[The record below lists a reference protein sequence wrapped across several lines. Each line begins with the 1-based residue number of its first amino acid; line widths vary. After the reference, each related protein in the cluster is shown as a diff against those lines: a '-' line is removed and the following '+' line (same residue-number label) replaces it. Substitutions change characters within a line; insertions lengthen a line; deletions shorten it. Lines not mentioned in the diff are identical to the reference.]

1 MPSKSEPVLI
11 YWDSCVPLAYINGE
25 PGRVVDVRALLDEA
39 RRGLWEIVTSTYTV
53 TEVAFA
59 KAEKDASALVPSAL
73 SDIDKLWRP
82 PSPIKLVEFH
92 IGIAESARDLL
103 REAVKRG
110 WRLKPGDAIH
120 LATAL
125 DMEVVTLHT
134 YNLQDFDRWAGAL
147 GFTVENPQPLEAQL
161 DSVD

>member
-1 MPSKSEPVLI
+1 MPSKPEPVLV

-25 PGRVVDVRALLDEA
+25 PGRVVDVRALLEEA
-39 RRGLWEIVTSTYTV
+39 RKDLWEVVTSTYTV
-53 TEVAFA
+53 AEVAFG
-59 KAEKDASALVPSAL
+59 KAEKDAAALAPSAL

-103 REAVKRG
+103 REAMQRG
-110 WRLKPGDAIH
+110 WGLKPGDAIH

-125 DMEVVTLHT
+125 DMKVTTLHT
-134 YNLQDFDRWAGAL
+134 YNIKDFGRWAGVL
-147 GFTVENPQPLEAQL
+147 GFNVESPQPFEAQL
-161 DSVD
+161 DSSN